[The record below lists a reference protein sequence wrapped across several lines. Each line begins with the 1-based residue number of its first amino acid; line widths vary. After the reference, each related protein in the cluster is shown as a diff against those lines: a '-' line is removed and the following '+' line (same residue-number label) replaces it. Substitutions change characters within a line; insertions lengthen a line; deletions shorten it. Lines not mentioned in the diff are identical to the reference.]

1 VSNNCQKR
9 NTKKSGQMKGLK
21 IIIGLAAVAGFGYF
35 LFKKPSTTASLPNG
49 TTPTSGN
56 ELGTDPI
63 YQTPPIMP
71 YVPLKNGT
79 QIFAN
84 KNGVLLS
91 NPSTGFSK
99 IFNQDQ
105 PIGVIAS
112 NLPEQNQYYVRY
124 KVGFVTVMAYVNVQE
139 VKATGNV

>member
-1 VSNNCQKR
+1 
-9 NTKKSGQMKGLK
+9 MKGLK
-21 IIIGLAAVAGFGYF
+21 IIVGLAAIVGIGYF
-35 LFKKPSTTASLPNG
+35 VFKKPSNTTTSIPG
-49 TTPTSGN
+49 TVPSSGN

-99 IFNQDQ
+99 TFNQDQ

-112 NLPEQNQYYVRY
+112 NIPEQNQYYVRY
-124 KVGFVTVMAYVNVQE
+124 KVNFVTVMAYVNVQD
-139 VKATGNV
+139 VKSTGNV